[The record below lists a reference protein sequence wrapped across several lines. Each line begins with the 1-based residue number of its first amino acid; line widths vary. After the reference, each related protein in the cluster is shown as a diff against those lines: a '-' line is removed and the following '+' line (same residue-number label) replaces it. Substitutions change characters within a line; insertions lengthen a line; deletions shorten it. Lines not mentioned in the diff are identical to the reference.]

1 MFISLGVFSLFNS
14 SCAFFGIEKMTKDE
28 YQQISNSSEYKK
40 IKTLSDDDF
49 NKVPKLLK
57 LINKV
62 SNKIKFNDSSI
73 IVINF
78 SEMEQYHQY
87 LNEKFEQQY
96 GFKMTDYQKNTF
108 LIKYNEKLY
117 VIAGFVFPNPEFP
130 NVERVELYISPDT
143 GIKESK
149 IILTDDDFVKI
160 PKIKKAVEE
169 IGSHEVRSYEHVG
182 MPENE
187 WNQYRKWFDEK
198 FVEGYSYFKY
208 DDKIYS
214 PSFGIC

>member
-1 MFISLGVFSLFNS
+1 M
-14 SCAFFGIEKMTKDE
+14 EKLTKDE
-28 YQQISNSSEYKK
+28 YQQISNSFESKK

-49 NKVPKLLK
+49 NKVPKLLE

-62 SNKIKFNDSSI
+62 SNKIKFNDNSI
-73 IVINF
+73 IVMNF

-117 VIAGFVFPNPEFP
+117 VVAGFVFPNAEFP
-130 NVERVELYISPDT
+130 NVERVELYISLDT

-149 IILTDDDFVKI
+149 IIFTDDDFVKI

-169 IGSHEVRSYEHVG
+169 IGSNEVRSFEDVG
-182 MPENE
+182 MPEYE

-198 FVEGYSYFKY
+198 YQEGYSYFRY
-208 DDKIYS
+208 GDKIYS
-214 PSFGIC
+214 PPFGIC